1 LVFLHIIN
9 YNNHITDIWKILI
22 SEGGE
27 DIMEKFYELKP
38 EQLKPHW
45 DPDILPFETT
55 EEIEPVCDIVGQER
69 AVRAMEFGIKIKKKG
84 YNLYIAGV
92 SGTGKTT
99 YAKEY
104 ISKIAKEEKTPDDWC
119 YLYNFDNPSNPI
131 AVSLPAGQGKQFQQD
146 IQKLINELKV
156 EIPKAFRGQDYENEK
171 TLLLKKLQ
179 DERSKIFNKFTEYAR
194 EQGFQVNVANSG
206 IYFTPIVDGEPMEE
220 EEYNKLDDDMKER
233 INEKLTQIQ
242 LEAVDVI
249 RKIRELEK
257 EAREQAV
264 KLDNRIGLFTVG
276 FRIDD
281 LKEKYKDYPKIIKYL
296 DDLKK
301 DILENIDEFREEEA
315 GDINPIE
322 SVLRRG
328 SSRIKN
334 KYTVNLLVDNS
345 HTEGAPV
352 IVEFNP
358 TYNTLFGTLEYEN
371 RFGVAITDFT
381 LIRPGSIH
389 LANGGYLILQAR
401 DILSTAFL
409 WEGLKKILKTES
421 ISIENL
427 RDQLGLVSISS
438 LKPEPIPI
446 EVKVVLIGSDYLYQ
460 LLYQFDEDF
469 RKLFKIKVDFDD
481 EMAANQHN
489 LMCLAGFIS
498 GLCKRENFLPFTKDA
513 VIKVA
518 EYSSRLVEDQHKLS
532 TRFNDI
538 VEILVEANTWA
549 QLEGKKFVNSE
560 NVKKAIQE
568 KEYRSN
574 KYDEKWMDMLED
586 GTIMIDTDGEVIGQI
601 NALSVIDTGDFVF
614 GKPSRI
620 TATTFMGESG
630 IVNVEREV
638 AMSGTTHSKG
648 VMILSGYIG
657 EQYAQEVPLAL
668 NANITFEQLYGG
680 VDGDS
685 ASSAELYAI
694 LSSLA
699 EVPINQGIAVTGSVN
714 QKGEIQPVGGV
725 THKIEGFFALC
736 KKRGLT
742 GKQGVIIPRKNIR
755 NLVLK
760 DEVIEAVREGKFHIY
775 PIDNIDEG
783 IEILMGLPAG
793 KKLENGFFE
802 KGSVHEK
809 AYNKIRLYALTM
821 ASFGK
826 EEMEG
831 NINH

>member
-1 LVFLHIIN
+1 
-9 YNNHITDIWKILI
+9 
-22 SEGGE
+22 
-27 DIMEKFYELKP
+27 MEKIYELKP

-55 EEIEPVCDIVGQER
+55 EEFEPICDIIGQKR
-69 AVRAMEFGIKIKKKG
+69 AVRAMEFGIKIKNKG
-84 YNLYIAGV
+84 YNLYLSGV
-92 SGTGKTT
+92 SGTGKTS

-104 ISKIAKEEKTPDDWC
+104 INKIAKDEKTPEDWC

-131 AVSLPAGQGKQFQQD
+131 AVSLPAGKGKQFQQD
-146 IQKLINELKV
+146 IQQLINELKV
-156 EIPKAFRGQDYENEK
+156 EIPKAFRAQDYENEK
-171 TLLLKKLQ
+171 TLMLKKLQ
-179 DERSKIFNKFTEYAR
+179 DERNKIFKKFTEYAR
-194 EQGFQVNVANSG
+194 EQGFEVNVANSG

-220 EEYNKLDDDMKER
+220 EEYNKLDDEVKEE
-233 INEKLTQIQ
+233 INEKLTHIQ
-242 LEAVDVI
+242 LEAVDVV

-257 EAREQAV
+257 DARNKAME
-264 KLDNRIGLFTVG
+264 LDSRISLFAVG
-276 FRIDD
+276 FRIDY
-281 LKEKYKDYPKIIKYL
+281 LKEKYKYNPKIVEYL
-296 DDLKK
+296 ENLKK
-301 DILENIDEFREEEA
+301 DILENIDEFREEETE
-315 GDINPIE
+315 DSNPIMN
-322 SVLRRG
+322 VLRRG
-328 SSRIKN
+328 NAGIKN

-358 TYNTLFGTLEYEN
+358 TYNTLFGSLEYEN
-371 RFGVAITDFT
+371 RFGMASTDFT
-381 LIRPGSIH
+381 LIKPGSVH

-401 DILSTAFL
+401 DILSTPFL
-409 WEGLKKILKTES
+409 WEGLKKILKTKS

-446 EVKVVLIGSDYLYQ
+446 EVKLVLIGSNYLYQ
-460 LLYQFDEDF
+460 LLYLLDEDF

-481 EMAANQHN
+481 EMEASQHN

-498 GLCKRENFLPFTKDA
+498 GLSRRENLLPFTKDA

-518 EYSSRLVEDQHKLS
+518 EYSSRLVEDQHKLT

-538 VEILVEANTWA
+538 VEILVEANAWA
-549 QLEGKKFVNSE
+549 QMEGQKLISSE

-586 GTIMIDTDGEVIGQI
+586 GTIMIDTDGRVIGQI

-648 VMILSGYIG
+648 VLILSGYIG

-699 EVPINQGIAVTGSVN
+699 EVPIDQGIAVTGSVN

-760 DEVIEAVREGKFHIY
+760 DEVIEAVREGNFHIY
-775 PIDNIDEG
+775 PIDHIDEG

-802 KGSVHEK
+802 KGSIHEK
-809 AYNKIRLYALTM
+809 VYNKIRQYALTM
-821 ASFGK
+821 ANFGK
-826 EEMEG
+826 EETEG
-831 NINH
+831 SVNQRT

>member
-1 LVFLHIIN
+1 MHIID
-9 YNNHITDIWKILI
+9 YNNHKQAFENLN
-22 SEGGE
+22 SGGGE
-27 DIMEKFYELKP
+27 KIMKKFNELKP

-55 EEIEPVCDIVGQER
+55 EEIEPVCDIIGQER

-84 YNLYIAGV
+84 YNLYISGV
-92 SGTGKTT
+92 SGTGKTS

-104 ISKIAKEEKTPDDWC
+104 INKIAKDEKTPDDWC

-131 AVSLPAGQGKQFQQD
+131 AVNLPAGKGKQFQQD
-146 IQKLINELKV
+146 IHQLISELKI

-171 TLLLKKLQ
+171 TLMIKKLQ
-179 DERSKIFNKFTEYAR
+179 DERSKIFNKFSEYAR
-194 EQGFQVNVANSG
+194 EQGFQVNISNSG
-206 IYFTPIVDGEPMEE
+206 IYFIPIVDGEPMEE
-220 EEYNKLDDDMKER
+220 EEYNKLDDDTKKH

-242 LEAVDVI
+242 LEAVDMV
-249 RKIRELEK
+249 RRIRELEK
-257 EAREQAV
+257 DVKKQAAE
-264 KLDNRIGLFTVG
+264 LDNRIGLFAVG
-276 FRIDD
+276 LRIDG
-281 LKEKYKDYPKIIKYL
+281 LKEKYKDYPKIVEYL
-296 DDLKK
+296 ENLKK
-301 DILENIDEFREEEA
+301 DIIENIDEFREEEA
-315 GDINPIE
+315 EETNPFVN
-322 SVLRRG
+322 VLRRG
-328 SSRIKN
+328 TSGIKN

-345 HTEGAPV
+345 HIEGAPV

-358 TYNTLFGTLEYEN
+358 TYNTLFGSLEYEN
-371 RFGVAITDFT
+371 RFGLVSTDFT
-381 LIRPGSIH
+381 LIKPGSVH
-389 LANGGYLILQAR
+389 LANGGYLILQAK
-401 DILSTAFL
+401 DILSTPFL
-409 WEGLKKILKTES
+409 WEGLKKILKTKS

-446 EVKVVLIGSDYLYQ
+446 DIKVVLIGSDYLYQ
-460 LLYQFDEDF
+460 LLYELDEDF

-481 EMAANQHN
+481 EMPASRHN
-489 LMCLAGFIS
+489 LICLAGFIS
-498 GLCKRENFLPFTKDA
+498 GLCKRENLLPFSKDA

-532 TRFNDI
+532 TRFNNI
-538 VEILVEANTWA
+538 IEILIEANAWA
-549 QLEGKKFVNSE
+549 QMEGQKLVNGE
-560 NVKKAIQE
+560 NVKKAIRE

-574 KYDEKWMDMLED
+574 KYDEKWMEMLKD
-586 GTIMIDTDGEVIGQI
+586 GTIMIDTDGEVVGQI
-601 NALSVIDTGDFVF
+601 NALSIIEMGDVVF
-614 GKPSRI
+614 GKPLRI

-668 NANITFEQLYGG
+668 NANITFEQLYGE

-699 EVPINQGIAVTGSVN
+699 EVPIKQGIAVTGSVN

-725 THKIEGFFALC
+725 THKIEGFFNLC

-742 GKQGVIIPRKNIR
+742 GEQGVIIPRKNIH

-775 PIDNIDEG
+775 PIDHIDEG

-793 KKLENGFFE
+793 KKLEDGFFE

-809 AYNKIRLYALTM
+809 AYNKIRQYALTM
-821 ASFGK
+821 ANFGK
-826 EEMEG
+826 EDSED
-831 NINH
+831 NISQKS